1 LITKYDGKTMPMA
14 TSEVVE
20 GPSIILASGSPFRK
34 VILEK
39 LKLEFTTAVPDIDES
54 PLPNEA
60 PKPLA
65 ARLALAKARAL
76 ATRYPE
82 HLIIGS
88 DQVAMHGAKQL
99 MKPGN
104 RKNAIDQLRRIS
116 GSCVYFN
123 TGVCVLDAR
132 NNEYL
137 SEVDTCIVYFRR
149 LTERQIEHYV
159 DLDRPFQCAGGF
171 KAESLGI
178 ALLERIKG
186 DDPNALIGLPLI
198 RLIRMLEAFGITVI

>member
-1 LITKYDGKTMPMA
+1 MPTA
-14 TSEVVE
+14 TGEVASRPGIV
-20 GPSIILASGSPFRK
+20 LASGSPFRK
-34 VILEK
+34 VVLQK
-39 LKLEFTTAVPDIDES
+39 LQLEFTTAVPDVDES

-60 PKPLA
+60 AKVLA
-65 ARLALAKARAL
+65 ARLSLAKARAL
-76 ATRYPE
+76 APRHPE

-88 DQVAMHGAKQL
+88 DQVAMHGVKQL
-99 MKPGN
+99 MKADN
-104 RKNAIDQLRRIS
+104 RKNAIEQLRCVS
-116 GSCVYFN
+116 GGCVCFY

-137 SEVDTCIVYFRR
+137 SEVATSIVHFRR

-178 ALLERIKG
+178 ALLERIEG

-198 RLIRMLEAFGITVI
+198 RLVRMLEAFGITII

>member
-1 LITKYDGKTMPMA
+1 MPTA
-14 TSEVVE
+14 TSEVVRRP
-20 GPSIILASGSPFRK
+20 GILLASGSSFRK
-34 VILEK
+34 VVLEK

-60 PKPLA
+60 AKPLA
-65 ARLALAKARAL
+65 ARLSLAKARAL
-76 ATRYPE
+76 AMQYPQ

-99 MKPGN
+99 LKPDN
-104 RKNAIDQLRRIS
+104 RKNAIEQLRGVS
-116 GSCVYFN
+116 GSCVYFY

-149 LTERQIEHYV
+149 LTEGQIEHYV
-159 DLDRPFQCAGGF
+159 DLDRPFRCAGGF
-171 KAESLGI
+171 KVESLGI
-178 ALLERIKG
+178 ALLERIEG

-198 RLIRMLEAFGITVI
+198 RLVRILEAFGITII

>member
-1 LITKYDGKTMPMA
+1 MPTA
-14 TSEVVE
+14 TSEVVRRP
-20 GPSIILASGSPFRK
+20 GIVLASGSPFRK
-34 VILEK
+34 VVLKK
-39 LKLEFTTAVPDIDES
+39 LQLEFTTAVPDVDES
-54 PLPNEA
+54 PLPNETA
-60 PKPLA
+60 KALA
-65 ARLALAKARAL
+65 ARLSLAKARAL

-82 HLIIGS
+82 HVIIGS
-88 DQVAMHGAKQL
+88 DQVAMHGVKQL
-99 MKPGN
+99 MKPDN
-104 RKNAIDQLRRIS
+104 RENAIEQLRCVS
-116 GSCVYFN
+116 GSSVYFY

-137 SEVDTCIVYFRR
+137 SEVDTSIVHFRR

-178 ALLERIKG
+178 ALLERIEG

-198 RLIRMLEAFGITVI
+198 RLIRMLEAFGITII